1 METFASPLRT
11 MSREQTMITSNVLVR
26 VRRFRYG
33 NETGSS
39 FLLEQ
44 DGKEYLVTARH
55 LVKNIR
61 SSDTAVIF
69 HEDRWKQLDVNLVG
83 LGDGDIDVAVLAPS
97 IRQLPA
103 SYELPVQGD
112 PKSVISLGQDVYF
125 LGFPYG
131 LRTDAPQLTGG
142 FPLPL
147 IKKGVISSMSDKGRY
162 YLIDGHNNPGFSG
175 GPVVYSVP
183 DKRVGLKYFVAGVVS
198 GFHYEWD
205 SVYLNNQEVPKALK
219 YNTGILIA
227 YYIEQ
232 VTELIKS
239 NPIGVEIAPAV
250 SPSP

>member
-1 METFASPLRT
+1 
-11 MSREQTMITSNVLVR
+11 MITSNVLVR

-39 FLLEQ
+39 FLLER

-61 SSDTAVIF
+61 SSDTVAIF

-131 LRTDAPQLTGG
+131 LQTETPLTGG
-142 FPLPL
+142 FPVAL
-147 IKKGVISSMSDKGRY
+147 IKKGVISSMSDRRR
-162 YLIDGHNNPGFSG
+162 H
-175 GPVVYSVP
+175 
-183 DKRVGLKYFVAGVVS
+183 
-198 GFHYEWD
+198 
-205 SVYLNNQEVPKALK
+205 
-219 YNTGILIA
+219 
-227 YYIEQ
+227 
-232 VTELIKS
+232 
-239 NPIGVEIAPAV
+239 
-250 SPSP
+250 